1 MKKLGGIIGILCL
14 LLLAGCDYFEK
25 NSKEVVVAECYG
37 KYLYESDLKGLVPE
51 HTPILDSIQRVNA
64 FIDSWVRKQVLLHQA
79 ENNLDKEALDLDK
92 QMEEYR
98 NSLIVYAYESQLI
111 NQKLDTVV
119 SEDEIAAYYE
129 QNKEDFQLRNTMVR
143 VAYLIIDENT
153 ASDLRVLDMGT
164 GSGCIAISL
173 ARALK
178 FAQVDALDVSR
189 DALAVARENA
199 AALKVK
205 VRFFESD
212 MLAPQPAGRY
222 DIIVSNPPYVCW
234 SEREVMERHVKDY
247 EPGQALFVPDN
258 DPLLFYKAI
267 APYAAQ
273 SLERGGR
280 LYLEI
285 NQRFGNEVR
294 RLLEENGFIE
304 VRVID
309 DSYGKPRFVIGVN
322 K

>member
-1 MKKLGGIIGILCL
+1 MIL
-14 LLLAGCDYFEK
+14 
-25 NSKEVVVAECYG
+25 
-37 KYLYESDLKGLVPE
+37 
-51 HTPILDSIQRVNA
+51 
-64 FIDSWVRKQVLLHQA
+64 
-79 ENNLDKEALDLDK
+79 KEAILQLK
-92 QMEEYR
+92 QGLEG
-98 NSLIVYAYESQLI
+98 IVEPHESQAMIRVICEDVFNYDAVDMTLRQDSELPGFAAERISDIITRLRRHEPLQYILGSARFHGHRFKVTPAVLI
-111 NQKLDTVV
+111 PRPET
-119 SEDEIAAYYE
+119 E
-129 QNKEDFQLRNTMVR
+129 QLVD
-143 VAYLIIDENT
+143 LIIDENPG
-153 ASDLRVLDMGT
+153 SDLRVLDMGT

-178 FAQVDALDVSR
+178 FARVDAFDISR

-212 MLAPQPAGRY
+212 MLAPQPPATY
-222 DIIVSNPPYVCW
+222 DIIVSNPPYICW
-234 SEREVMERHVKDY
+234 SEREAMDRNVKDY

-285 NQRFGNEVR
+285 NQRFGAEVK
-294 RLLEENGFIE
+294 RLLEDCGFDE
-304 VRVID
+304 VRIID
-309 DSYGKPRFVIGVN
+309 DTYGKPRFAVAVSR
-322 K
+322 

>member
-1 MKKLGGIIGILCL
+1 MILKEAIEQL
-14 LLLAGCDYFEK
+14 RAGLT
-25 NSKEVVVAECYG
+25 G
-37 KYLYESDLKGLVPE
+37 LYEPQELQAMIRVICEDVFNYDQVDVALRQESELPDFAPERIADIIARLRRHEPLQYIVGSARFHGHRFKVTPAVLIPRPETEQLV
-51 HTPILDSIQRVNA
+51 D
-64 FIDSWVRKQVLLHQA
+64 
-79 ENNLDKEALDLDK
+79 
-92 QMEEYR
+92 
-98 NSLIVYAYESQLI
+98 LIV
-111 NQKLDTVV
+111 
-119 SEDEIAAYYE
+119 
-129 QNKEDFQLRNTMVR
+129 
-143 VAYLIIDENT
+143 DENPG
-153 ASDLRVLDMGT
+153 SDLRVLDIGT

-189 DALAVARENA
+189 DALVVARENA

-212 MLAPQPAGRY
+212 ILSPQPPGRY

-234 SEREVMERHVKDY
+234 SEREAMERNVKDY

-267 APYAAQ
+267 VPYAAQ

-285 NQRFGNEVR
+285 NQRFGNEVK
-294 RLLEENGFIE
+294 RLLEDNGFDE
-304 VRVID
+304 VRIIED
-309 DSYGKPRFVIGVN
+309 TYGKVRFAAAIAR
-322 K
+322 

>member
-1 MKKLGGIIGILCL
+1 MILKEAIEQL
-14 LLLAGCDYFEK
+14 KSGLAG
-25 NSKEVVVAECYG
+25 VAEPQEVQAMIRVICEDIFNYDQVDVA
-37 KYLYESDLKGLVPE
+37 LRQESELPDFAQERITDAISRLRRHEPLQHIVGSARFHGHKFKVTPAVLIPRPETEQLV
-51 HTPILDSIQRVNA
+51 D
-64 FIDSWVRKQVLLHQA
+64 
-79 ENNLDKEALDLDK
+79 
-92 QMEEYR
+92 
-98 NSLIVYAYESQLI
+98 
-111 NQKLDTVV
+111 
-119 SEDEIAAYYE
+119 
-129 QNKEDFQLRNTMVR
+129 
-143 VAYLIIDENT
+143 LIIDENRG
-153 ASDLRVLDMGT
+153 SDLRVLDMGT

-189 DALAVARENA
+189 DALEVARQNA
-199 AALKVK
+199 DALKVK

-212 MLAPQPAGRY
+212 MFAPQPPARY
-222 DIIVSNPPYVCW
+222 DIIVSNPPYICW
-234 SEREVMERHVKDY
+234 SEREAMEPNVKDY

-285 NQRFGNEVR
+285 NRRFGAEVK
-294 RLLEENGFIE
+294 RLLEDNGFDE
-304 VRVID
+304 VRIID
-309 DSYGKPRFVIGVN
+309 DSYGNPRLVAGV